1 MFIDRLFSSQYQGPS
16 FITTAAMGYHLERM
30 FEEAEKSIIIIS
42 PYIKMSLRIYDILQ
56 KKRES
61 NVDIT
66 IVYREEFE
74 HKDIANH
81 IFKRKNLHA
90 KCFIT
95 EKSAL
100 IGSMNLYDY
109 SQTNNDE
116 MAIYVL
122 RNENIKL
129 YDEIE
134 KEALRLCNSFSDDAP
149 VHNNRLCI
157 GKKYSREELTKYF
170 AFIDEHSGGIKQT
183 TRGNIV
189 LFSFSKSKYT
199 NEERDG
205 VIYYMG
211 QNTGP
216 GAQALRYG
224 NKALYDVFAGKSGRI
239 FLFKDSMFCGEVV
252 ICREPFQRDG
262 KWIFPLKIRK

>member
-1 MFIDRLFSSQYQGPS
+1 MFIDRLFSSQHQGPS
-16 FITTAAMGYHLERM
+16 FITTAAMGYYLERM

-61 NVDIT
+61 NVNIT

-74 HKDIANH
+74 HKDIATN

-100 IGSMNLYDY
+100 IAAGKK
-109 SQTNNDE
+109 E
-116 MAIYVL
+116 V
-122 RNENIKL
+122 
-129 YDEIE
+129 E
-134 KEALRLCNSFSDDAP
+134 KEALRLCNSFSEDAP
-149 VHNNRLCI
+149 VHNNRLRV

-170 AFIDEHSGGIKQT
+170 AFIDDHPGGIKQT

-189 LFSFSKSKYT
+189 LFSFSKSKYA

-216 GAQALRYG
+216 GVQALRYG
-224 NKALYDVFAGKSGRI
+224 NKALYDVFTGKSGRI
-239 FLFKDSMFCGEVV
+239 FFFKDNMFCGEVV